1 MEAIKAHCEAVD
13 RNRGSV
19 GSSDASSDE
28 VTSEVVTDVP
38 TSFSCLRAS
47 LYSRK
52 LSRLDNRQRGGA
64 LLVSDLGEGFGVE
77 GGASGMSTN
86 GGLCM
91 VSMLVVGVFVS
102 KMRLS

>member
-19 GSSDASSDE
+19 VLSAASSDE
-28 VTSEVVTDVP
+28 ATSEVVTDVP

-52 LSRLDNRQRGGA
+52 LSRLDKRQRGGV

-86 GGLCM
+86 GELCI
-91 VSMLVVGVFVS
+91 VSMLVVGVFMS
-102 KMRLS
+102 NMQLS